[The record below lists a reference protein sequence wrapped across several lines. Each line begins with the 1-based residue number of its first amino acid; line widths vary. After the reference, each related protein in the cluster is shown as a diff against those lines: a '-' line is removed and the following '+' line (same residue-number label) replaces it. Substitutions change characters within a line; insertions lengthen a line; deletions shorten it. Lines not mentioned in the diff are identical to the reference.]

1 MDDLSQ
7 TVTIHAAGAGL
18 LDEVPVEKVAEFERR
33 VMDHLRTGS
42 AALCERLAGGPRMD
56 DATVKELDAAI
67 SELARTLR

>member
-7 TVTIHAAGAGL
+7 TVAIHSAGTGL
-18 LDEVPVEKVAEFERR
+18 LDDVPVEKVAEFEQR

-42 AALCERLAGGPRMD
+42 AALCAKLAGGAKMD
-56 DATVKELDAAI
+56 DATVKELDTAV